1 MVTGNTGDVTWKF
14 ESLNQTADGYL
25 YLFKNTVNSSPIAAD
40 DDHPQH
46 GTRGSVIPVNGTS
59 FFTPEAGVQYIIA
72 ESHFSS
78 LRVHSYDLYFS
89 QKRTSDGQV
98 DTYQIDNGE
107 EIPPLLDITTGAAL
121 TTGATIEGYTLD
133 TVANP
138 ITATLDEDQGL
149 PDDAV
154 VNDPSNT
161 GINVTGAEANS
172 TVEYALNDGA
182 YVASYDDI
190 KGSITDGDTVN
201 VRHTDLAGNVSSTSV
216 TVTVDTTAPEMA
228 GVADGSGIKTSG
240 HVVYTITFDEPV
252 LPGSI
257 DLADFVFTGGDL
269 TPSSVTATGTPDFG
283 NATDGFTKVDIR
295 FDVNGDGILDA
306 ALASTATIVDLAGN
320 NFVFASGDAGSDQ
333 NIFSADMDNVPRQ

>member
-1 MVTGNTGDVTWKF
+1 M
-14 ESLNQTADGYL
+14 
-25 YLFKNTVNSSPIAAD
+25 
-40 DDHPQH
+40 
-46 GTRGSVIPVNGTS
+46 
-59 FFTPEAGVQYIIA
+59 
-72 ESHFSS
+72 
-78 LRVHSYDLYFS
+78 
-89 QKRTSDGQV
+89 
-98 DTYQIDNGE
+98 
-107 EIPPLLDITTGAAL
+107 
-121 TTGATIEGYTLD
+121 
-133 TVANP
+133 
-138 ITATLDEDQGL
+138 
-149 PDDAV
+149 
-154 VNDPSNT
+154 
-161 GINVTGAEANS
+161 TGAEANS

-190 KGSITDGDTVN
+190 KGSITDGDTVY

-306 ALASTATIVDLAGN
+306 ALASTATIVDVAGN
-320 NFVFASGDAGSDQ
+320 NFVFASGDAGFDQ
-333 NIFSADMDNVPRQ
+333 NIFSADMDNVPPTVTGITCRRPRHQCTERHRRQWSDGVTDADVLTFRVDFSEPVDAESLFQEIDVSEYHHQQV